1 MGGILS
7 QANEFELIYHAISI
21 PSTGHGGQVGISE
34 LCFEFVLVFHTAISA
49 NYETANYVLGDG
61 A

>member
-7 QANEFELIYHAISI
+7 QANEFELLYHAISI
-21 PSTGHGGQVGISE
+21 PSTGHGGQVRI
-34 LCFEFVLVFHTAISA
+34 CFEFVLVFHTAISA
-49 NYETANYVLGDG
+49 NYESANYVLGDG

>member
-21 PSTGHGGQVGISE
+21 PSTGHGGQVRISGF
-34 LCFEFVLVFHTAISA
+34 CFEFVINFPMAIFSA
-49 NYETANYVLGDG
+49 TVTLITFFIIY
-61 A
+61 